1 MLTLGLGPGKIKEMN
16 LSMGSIQFLRLEN
29 EFMYV
34 HCYVFSFFFFLLFCV
49 LFFLRAIPTAYG
61 SSRARG
67 QIGAAATGLC
77 HSHSNSKSEP

>member
-34 HCYVFSFFFFLLFCV
+34 HYYVFSFFFFSPFLCV
-49 LFFLRAIPTAYG
+49 IFF
-61 SSRARG
+61 
-67 QIGAAATGLC
+67 
-77 HSHSNSKSEP
+77 